1 MRRVKSRGH
10 GPWLIDMAKYGD
22 HPPLPQRLEALLME
36 DVHTVFIKA
45 DCPPR
50 VKRGTIGQL
59 KLVEVEGADDG
70 QWDTLRMESLQEE
83 LVGMIDE
90 HRHRSD
96 CFLEIDRKGCQVLQ
110 LGDLRISC
118 AWPPFADA
126 REITIVRP
134 VAKLS
139 LGEYELDQ
147 RLIDRLADHHRG
159 VFICGRPGSGKTTLA
174 QAIAEYLDTEIGA
187 MVKTMEAPRDL
198 QLADRITQYAPLEGD
213 LEKTAEII
221 FLVRPDFVI
230 FDEVRRARDF
240 EIFADVRLAGVGL
253 LGVTHANSALEAI
266 QRLIGKVELGLV
278 SQVLDTIIHVEAGK
292 IEQVMELRM
301 TVKPPTGMQEEL
313 ARPVIEVVE
322 FPSGKIT
329 HEMFAFG
336 SEIAVVPVEGRETGG
351 ALSPLKTLARDQLV
365 QIIRQWVGV
374 ECQVQFKGESSA
386 TIYAPQNMIPTLIG
400 KGGENVRQLQDELG
414 GMHLN
419 IESFDEMPESLGAS
433 SNPNWR
439 ETSDRRSRDGKA
451 WEQNGRGNNPRK
463 SKGKKNRR

>member
-1 MRRVKSRGH
+1 
-10 GPWLIDMAKYGD
+10 MAKYGD
-22 HPPLPQRLEALLME
+22 HPALPQRLEDLLME

-50 VKRGTIGQL
+50 VKRGSIGQL
-59 KLVEVEGADDG
+59 RLVDVEGADDG
-70 QWDTLRMESLQEE
+70 KWDTLRMESLQEE
-83 LVGMIDE
+83 LVGLVDD

-96 CFLEIDRKGCQVLQ
+96 CFLEIDRKGCQVIQ

-139 LGEYELDQ
+139 LGDYELDQ

-174 QAIAEYLDTEIGA
+174 QAIAEYLDTDVGA

-278 SQVLDTIIHVEAGK
+278 SQVLDTIIHVEAGQ

-336 SEIAVVPVEGRETGG
+336 SEIAVVPVEGRKQG
-351 ALSPLKTLARDQLV
+351 ALSPMKTLARDQLV
-365 QIIRQWVGV
+365 HIIQQWVGV
-374 ECQVQFKGESSA
+374 QCQVQFKGESSA
-386 TIYAPQNMIPTLIG
+386 TIYAPQNMISTLIG

-414 GMHLN
+414 GMQLN
-419 IESFDEMPESLGAS
+419 IESFDEMPESMGAP
-433 SNPNWR
+433 SNPHWR
-439 ETSDRRSRDGKA
+439 DVSDRRSRGGRA
-451 WEQNGRGNNPRK
+451 WEHNARGTKPRK
-463 SKGKKNRR
+463 NKGKKNRK

>member
-1 MRRVKSRGH
+1 
-10 GPWLIDMAKYGD
+10 MAKHGD
-22 HPPLPQRLEALLME
+22 HPELPILIEQLLMD
-36 DVHTVFIKA
+36 DVHTVFLKA

-50 VKRGTIGQL
+50 VKRGTIGEL
-59 KLVEVEGADDG
+59 RLVEVEETDDQG
-70 QWDTLRMESLQEE
+70 DTMRLEAMQEE
-83 LVGMIDE
+83 LVDLA
-90 HRHRSD
+90 HQNKQRSD
-96 CFLEIDRKGCQVLQ
+96 CFLEIDRKGCQVVQ
-110 LGDLRISC
+110 LGDLRIAC

-139 LGEYELDQ
+139 IDDYELDE
-147 RLIDRLADHHRG
+147 RLVERLSNHHRG

-174 QAIAEYLDTEIGA
+174 QAIAEYLDNDLGA

-278 SQVLDTIIHVEAGK
+278 SQVLDTILHVEAGK
-292 IEQVMELRM
+292 IQQVLELRM
-301 TVKPPTGMQEEL
+301 TVKAPTGMQEEL

-336 SEIAVVPVEGRETGG
+336 SEIAVVPVEGLTQKISPIK
-351 ALSPLKTLARDQLV
+351 ALAKDSLVRNIRDW
-365 QIIRQWVGV
+365 IGV
-374 ECQVQFKGESSA
+374 ECQVQFTSNTAANIYVPTNMVA
-386 TIYAPQNMIPTLIG
+386 TLVG
-400 KGGENVRQLQDELG
+400 KGGTNIRQLQDDLG
-414 GMHLN
+414 GISL
-419 IESFDEMPESLGAS
+419 SVKTFDEMPDNLPR
-433 SNPNWR
+433 PNSQW
-439 ETSDRRSRDGKA
+439 EDPQDRRSRDGKV
-451 WEQNGRGNNPRK
+451 WENSGKGRRRK
-463 SKGKKNRR
+463 ERKGRR

>member
-1 MRRVKSRGH
+1 
-10 GPWLIDMAKYGD
+10 MATFSS
-22 HPPLPQRLEALLME
+22 HPDLPEILENLLDE
-36 DVHTVFIKA
+36 DVHTLFLKA

-50 VKRGTIGQL
+50 TKAGGIGDL
-59 KLVEVEGADDG
+59 RLSEVEGADDG
-70 QWDTLRMESLQEE
+70 GWDTIRLESLQEE
-83 LVGMIDE
+83 ILNLVNENRD
-90 HRHRSD
+90 RSD
-96 CFLEIDRKGCQVLQ
+96 CFLEIDRKGCQVIQ

-139 LGEYELDQ
+139 LGEYDLDPKLIS
-147 RLIDRLADHHRG
+147 RLSDHHRG

-174 QAIAEYLDTEIGA
+174 QAIAEYLDEDVGA

-198 QLADRITQYAPLEGD
+198 QLANRITQYAPLEGD

-278 SQVLDTIIHVEAGK
+278 SQVLDTILHVESGK
-292 IEQVMELRM
+292 IQQVLELKM
-301 TVKPPTGMQEEL
+301 TVKPPSGMQEEL

-322 FPSGKIT
+322 FPSGKVT

-336 SEIAVVPVEGRETGG
+336 SEIAVVPVSGVNTASGPTPI
-351 ALSPLKTLARDQLV
+351 AALARDQLV
-365 QIIRQWVGV
+365 KKIRDWVGV
-374 ECQVQFKGESSA
+374 QCAVKITGTNSA
-386 TIYAPQNMIPTLIG
+386 EIYAPKGMVATLIG
-400 KGGENVRQLQDELG
+400 KGGENIRDLQEELG
-414 GMHLN
+414 GMKLSVS
-419 IESFDEMPESLGAS
+419 SFSEMPNDVKFTPEERYETLERRAKESQ
-433 SNPNWR
+433 
-439 ETSDRRSRDGKA
+439 A
-451 WEQNGRGNNPRK
+451 WEYSKKGRK
-463 SKGKKNRR
+463 SRKRRR

>member
-1 MRRVKSRGH
+1 
-10 GPWLIDMAKYGD
+10 MAKYGD
-22 HPPLPQRLEALLME
+22 HPALPQRLEDLLME

-50 VKRGTIGQL
+50 VKRGSIGQL
-59 KLVEVEGADDG
+59 RLVDVEGADDG
-70 QWDTLRMESLQEE
+70 KWDTLRMESLQEE
-83 LVGMIDE
+83 LVGLIDE

-96 CFLEIDRKGCQVLQ
+96 CFLEIDRKGCQVIQ

-139 LGEYELDQ
+139 LGDYELDQ

-174 QAIAEYLDTEIGA
+174 QAIAEYLDTDVGA

-278 SQVLDTIIHVEAGK
+278 SQVLDTIIHVEAGQ

-336 SEIAVVPVEGRETGG
+336 SEIAVVPVEGRKQGT
-351 ALSPLKTLARDQLV
+351 LSPMKTLARDQLV
-365 QIIRQWVGV
+365 HIIQQWVGV
-374 ECQVQFKGESSA
+374 QCQVQFKGESSA
-386 TIYAPQNMIPTLIG
+386 TIYAPQNMISTLIG

-414 GMHLN
+414 GMQLN
-419 IESFDEMPESLGAS
+419 IESFDEMPESMGAP
-433 SNPNWR
+433 SNPHWR
-439 ETSDRRSRDGKA
+439 DVSDRRSRGGRA
-451 WEQNGRGNNPRK
+451 WEHNARGTKPRK
-463 SKGKKNRR
+463 NKGKNNRK

>member
-1 MRRVKSRGH
+1 
-10 GPWLIDMAKYGD
+10 MAKHGE
-22 HPPLPQRLEALLME
+22 HPELPSELEELLE
-36 DVHTVFIKA
+36 SDVHTIFLKA

-59 KLVEVEGADDG
+59 HLIELETKEE
-70 QWDTLRMESLQEE
+70 WDNLRLESLQESLQTVVE
-83 LVGMIDE
+83 ENQD
-90 HRHRSD
+90 RSD

-110 LGDLRISC
+110 LGDLRVTC
-118 AWPPFADA
+118 ASPPFSDA
-126 REITIVRP
+126 REITVVRP

-139 LGEYELDQ
+139 LSDYDLDP
-147 RLIDRLADHHRG
+147 RIVDRLSNHHRG

-174 QAIAEYLDTEIGA
+174 QAIAEYLDDDIGA

-198 QLADRITQYAPLEGD
+198 QLAERITQYAPLEGD

-278 SQVLDTIIHVEAGK
+278 SQVLDTVLHVEAGT
-292 IEQVMELRM
+292 IQQVLELRM
-301 TVKPPTGMQEEL
+301 TVKPPSGMQEEL

-322 FPSGKIT
+322 FPSGNVT

-336 SEIAVVPVEGRETGG
+336 SELAVVPVTET
-351 ALSPLKTLARDQLV
+351 SQRKPLQQLAQKQL
-365 QIIRQWVGV
+365 IHTIRQWAGV
-374 ECQVQFKGESSA
+374 HVRVKFTSDSSA
-386 TIYAPQNMIPTLIG
+386 TVYAPGNMISTLVG
-400 KGGENVRQLQDELG
+400 RGGDNVRALQDQLG
-414 GMHLN
+414 GLRLT
-419 IESFDEMPESLGAS
+419 IESLDDLPD
-433 SNPNWR
+433 
-439 ETSDRRSRDGKA
+439 SDDVSEHSIWSDDQERRAYQSRA
-451 WEQNGRGNNPRK
+451 YERQGRSKKTRK
-463 SKGKKNRR
+463 GRRR

>member
-1 MRRVKSRGH
+1 
-10 GPWLIDMAKYGD
+10 
-22 HPPLPQRLEALLME
+22 ME
-36 DVHTVFIKA
+36 DVHTVFLKA

-50 VKRGTIGQL
+50 VKRGAIGSL
-59 KLVEVEGADDG
+59 RLVEVEESTTT
-70 QWDTLRMESLQEE
+70 WDTLQLEQAEE
-83 LVGMIDE
+83 DLVAIVE
-90 HRHRSD
+90 ENRHRSD
-96 CFLEIDRKGCQVLQ
+96 CFLEIDRKGCRVLQ
-110 LGDLRISC
+110 LGDLRITS
-118 AWPPFADA
+118 AWPPFSDA

-139 LGEYELDQ
+139 LGDYDLDE
-147 RLIDRLADHHRG
+147 RLIDRLRNHHRG

-174 QAIAEYLDTEIGA
+174 QAIAEYLDTEVGA
-187 MVKTMEAPRDL
+187 LVKTMEAPRDL

-278 SQVLDTIIHVEAGK
+278 SQVLDTILHVESGK
-292 IEQVMELRM
+292 IQQVLELRM

-322 FPSGKIT
+322 FPSGKLT

-336 SEIAVVPVEGRETGG
+336 SEIAVVPLEGRKSND
-351 ALSPLKTLARDQLV
+351 LSPIKAMAKERIVETV
-365 QIIRQWVGV
+365 RQWVGV
-374 ECQVQFKGESSA
+374 DCQVRFSSDSSA
-386 TIYAPQNMIPTLIG
+386 VIYAPANMISTLVG
-400 KGGENVRQLQDELG
+400 RGGENVKQLQNELG
-414 GMHLN
+414 GMRLS
-419 IESFDEMPESLGAS
+419 IESFKDMPEGMEQ
-433 SNPNWR
+433 PNGFWQ
-439 ETSDRRSRDGKA
+439 DKRRKGNG
-451 WEQNGRGNNPRK
+451 WENPRR
-463 SKGKKNRR
+463 KGKSARRQQRKK

>member
-1 MRRVKSRGH
+1 
-10 GPWLIDMAKYGD
+10 MAKHGD
-22 HPPLPQRLEALLME
+22 HPELPSLIEALLME
-36 DVHTVFIKA
+36 DVHTVFLKA

-50 VKRGTIGQL
+50 VKRGKIGEL
-59 KLVEVEGADDG
+59 KLVETEDDDG
-70 QWDTLRMESLQEE
+70 KWDNLRLESLQEE
-83 LVGMIDE
+83 LVDLANE
-90 HRHRSD
+90 NKHRSD
-96 CFLEIDRKGCQVLQ
+96 CFLEIDRQGCQVIQ
-110 LGDLRISC
+110 LGDLRIAC

-139 LGEYELDQ
+139 LSDYELDK
-147 RLIDRLADHHRG
+147 RLIERLSNHHRG
-159 VFICGRPGSGKTTLA
+159 IFICGRPGSGKTTLA
-174 QAIAEYLDTEIGA
+174 QAIAEYLDEDLGT

-278 SQVLDTIIHVEAGK
+278 SQVLDTILHVESGK
-292 IEQVMELRM
+292 IQQVLELRM

-336 SEIAVVPVEGRETGG
+336 SEIAVVPVEGVKQNISPIRALAKDALTRTIRE
-351 ALSPLKTLARDQLV
+351 
-365 QIIRQWVGV
+365 WVGV
-374 ECQVQFKGESSA
+374 ESQVHFTSDSA
-386 TIYAPQNMIPTLIG
+386 ANIYVSDNMISTIVG
-400 KGGENVRQLQDELG
+400 KGGSNIRQIQDELG
-414 GMHLN
+414 GISL
-419 IESFDEMPESLGAS
+419 SVKTFGEMPESLERP
-433 SNPNWR
+433 NPYW
-439 ETSDRRSRDGKA
+439 EDVQDRRSRASRA
-451 WEQNGRGNNPRK
+451 WEHSGKSQRRKARKGRR
-463 SKGKKNRR
+463 

>member
-1 MRRVKSRGH
+1 
-10 GPWLIDMAKYGD
+10 MAKHGD
-22 HPPLPQRLEALLME
+22 HPELPSLIEALLME
-36 DVHTVFIKA
+36 DVHTVFLKA

-50 VKRGTIGQL
+50 VKRGKIGEL
-59 KLVEVEGADDG
+59 KLVETEDDDG
-70 QWDTLRMESLQEE
+70 KWDNLRLESLQEE
-83 LVGMIDE
+83 LVDLANE
-90 HRHRSD
+90 NKHRSD
-96 CFLEIDRKGCQVLQ
+96 CFLEIDRQGCQVIQ
-110 LGDLRISC
+110 LGDLRIAC

-139 LGEYELDQ
+139 LSDYELDK
-147 RLIDRLADHHRG
+147 RLIERLSNHHRG
-159 VFICGRPGSGKTTLA
+159 IFICGRPGSGKTTLA
-174 QAIAEYLDTEIGA
+174 QAIAEYLDEDLGT

-278 SQVLDTIIHVEAGK
+278 SQVLDTILHVESGK
-292 IEQVMELRM
+292 IQQVLELRM

-336 SEIAVVPVEGRETGG
+336 SEIAVVPVEGVKQNISPIRALAKDALTRTIRE
-351 ALSPLKTLARDQLV
+351 
-365 QIIRQWVGV
+365 WVGV
-374 ECQVQFKGESSA
+374 ESQVHFTSDSA
-386 TIYAPQNMIPTLIG
+386 ANIYVSDNMISTIVG
-400 KGGENVRQLQDELG
+400 KGGSNIRQIQDELG
-414 GMHLN
+414 GISL
-419 IESFDEMPESLGAS
+419 SVKTFDEMPESLERP
-433 SNPNWR
+433 NPYW
-439 ETSDRRSRDGKA
+439 EDVQDRRSRASRA
-451 WEQNGRGNNPRK
+451 WEHSGKSQRRKARKGRR
-463 SKGKKNRR
+463 

>member
-1 MRRVKSRGH
+1 
-10 GPWLIDMAKYGD
+10 MATFSS
-22 HPPLPQRLEALLME
+22 HPEIPVIIEALLEE
-36 DVHTVFIKA
+36 DVHTLFLKA

-50 VKRGTIGQL
+50 TKAGGIGEL
-59 KLVEVEGADDG
+59 RLAEVEGADDG
-70 QWDTLRMESLQEE
+70 GWDTIRLESLQEE
-83 LVGMIDE
+83 LIDLIDE
-90 HRHRSD
+90 NRDRSD
-96 CFLEIDRKGCQVLQ
+96 CFLEIDRKGCQVIQ

-139 LGEYELDQ
+139 IGDYDIDPQLIS
-147 RLIDRLADHHRG
+147 RLSDHHRG

-174 QAIAEYLDTEIGA
+174 QAIAEYLDEEVGA

-198 QLADRITQYAPLEGD
+198 QLANRITQYAPLEGD

-278 SQVLDTIIHVEAGK
+278 SQVLDTILHVEAGQ
-292 IEQVMELRM
+292 IQQVLELRM
-301 TVKPPTGMQEEL
+301 TVKPPSGMQEEL

-336 SEIAVVPVEGRETGG
+336 SEIAVVPVDSSTSGNSI
-351 ALSPLKTLARDQLV
+351 SPISALARDQLV
-365 QIIRQWVGV
+365 HKIRQWVGV
-374 ECQVQFKGESSA
+374 QCGVKITGSNSA
-386 TIYAPQNMIPTLIG
+386 EIYAPRGMVATLIG
-400 KGGENVRQLQDELG
+400 KGGENIRSLQDELG
-414 GMHLN
+414 GLKL
-419 IESFDEMPESLGAS
+419 SVSTFAEMPDDVQVMSEE
-433 SNPNWR
+433 PF
-439 ETSDRRSRDGKA
+439 EVQDRRSRQSKS
-451 WEQNGRGNNPRK
+451 WENSKKGGRQ
-463 SKGKKNRR
+463 SKGRRR

>member
-1 MRRVKSRGH
+1 
-10 GPWLIDMAKYGD
+10 MAKHGD
-22 HPPLPQRLEALLME
+22 HPELPILIEQLLMD
-36 DVHTVFIKA
+36 DVHTVFLKA

-50 VKRGTIGQL
+50 VKRGTIGEL
-59 KLVEVEGADDG
+59 RLVEVEETDD
-70 QWDTLRMESLQEE
+70 QWDTMRLEAMQEE
-83 LVGMIDE
+83 LVDLA
-90 HRHRSD
+90 HQNKQRSD
-96 CFLEIDRKGCQVLQ
+96 CFLEIDRKGCQVVQ
-110 LGDLRISC
+110 LGDLRIAC
-118 AWPPFADA
+118 TWPPFADA

-139 LGEYELDQ
+139 IDDYELDE
-147 RLIDRLADHHRG
+147 RLVERLSNHHRG

-174 QAIAEYLDTEIGA
+174 QAIAEYLDNDLGA

-278 SQVLDTIIHVEAGK
+278 SQVLDTILHVEAGK
-292 IEQVMELRM
+292 IQQVLELRM
-301 TVKPPTGMQEEL
+301 TVKAPTGMQEEL

-336 SEIAVVPVEGRETGG
+336 SEIAVVPVEGLTQKISPIK
-351 ALSPLKTLARDQLV
+351 ALAKDSLVRNIRDW
-365 QIIRQWVGV
+365 IGV
-374 ECQVQFKGESSA
+374 ECQVQFTSNTAANIYVPTNMVA
-386 TIYAPQNMIPTLIG
+386 TLVG
-400 KGGENVRQLQDELG
+400 KGGTNIRQLQDDLG
-414 GMHLN
+414 GISL
-419 IESFDEMPESLGAS
+419 SVKTFDEMPDNLPR
-433 SNPNWR
+433 PNSQW
-439 ETSDRRSRDGKA
+439 EDPQDRRSRDGKV
-451 WEQNGRGNNPRK
+451 WENSGKGRRRK
-463 SKGKKNRR
+463 ERKGRR

>member
-1 MRRVKSRGH
+1 
-10 GPWLIDMAKYGD
+10 MAKHGEHPELPD
-22 HPPLPQRLEALLME
+22 HLENLLDA
-36 DVHTVFIKA
+36 DVHTIFLKA

-59 KLVEVEGADDG
+59 ELVEIGTADE
-70 QWDTLRMESLQEE
+70 WDNLRIESLQEE
-83 LVGMIDE
+83 LGSIVEMNQ
-90 HRHRSD
+90 HRSD
-96 CFLEIDRKGCQVLQ
+96 CFLEIDRKGCRVLQ
-110 LGDLRISC
+110 LGDLRITC
-118 AWPPFADA
+118 ASPPFSDA
-126 REITIVRP
+126 REITLVRP

-139 LGEYELDQ
+139 LSDYDLDSKIIE
-147 RLIDRLADHHRG
+147 RLSDHHRG

-174 QAIAEYLDTEIGA
+174 QAIAEYLDEDIGA

-278 SQVLDTIIHVEAGK
+278 SQVLDTVLHVEAGK
-292 IEQVMELRM
+292 IQQVLELRM
-301 TVKPPTGMQEEL
+301 TVKPPSGMQEEL

-322 FPSGKIT
+322 FPSGNVT

-336 SEIAVVPVEGRETGG
+336 SELAVVPVTEKNQQR
-351 ALSPLKTLARDQLV
+351 PVQQLAQKQLV
-365 QIIRQWVGV
+365 HTIRQWAGV
-374 ECQVQFKGESSA
+374 NVRVRFTSDASA
-386 TIYAPQNMIPTLIG
+386 TVYAPKNMIST
-400 KGGENVRQLQDELG
+400 
-414 GMHLN
+414 
-419 IESFDEMPESLGAS
+419 
-433 SNPNWR
+433 
-439 ETSDRRSRDGKA
+439 
-451 WEQNGRGNNPRK
+451 
-463 SKGKKNRR
+463 

>member
-1 MRRVKSRGH
+1 MK
-10 GPWLIDMAKYGD
+10 GPPLRHCLIAMAKFGD
-22 HPPLPQRLEALLME
+22 HPTLPQALEDLLME
-36 DVHTVFIKA
+36 QVHTVFLKA

-50 VKRGTIGQL
+50 VKQGSIGEL
-59 KLVEVEGADDG
+59 RLVEVESE
-70 QWDTLRMESLQEE
+70 QNWDTLRLEAFQEE
-83 LVGMIDE
+83 LVE
-90 HRHRSD
+90 LVEENRSRSD
-96 CFLEIDRKGCQVLQ
+96 CFLEIDRKGCQVIQ

-139 LGEYELDQ
+139 LNDYELDS
-147 RLIDRLADHHRG
+147 RLIERLADHHRG

-174 QAIAEYLDTEIGA
+174 QAIAEYLDTDVGA

-278 SQVLDTIIHVEAGK
+278 SQVLDTIIHVESGQ
-292 IEQVMELRM
+292 IQQVLELRM

-336 SEIAVVPVEGRETGG
+336 SEIAVVPVEGRKAGS
-351 ALSPLKTLARDQLV
+351 LSPMKILARDQLTH
-365 QIIRQWVGV
+365 IIQQWVGV
-374 ECQVQFKGESSA
+374 QCQVQFKGESSA
-386 TIYAPQNMIPTLIG
+386 TIYAPQNMISTLIG

-414 GMHLN
+414 GMQLN
-419 IESFDEMPESLGAS
+419 IESFDEMPESLS
-433 SNPNWR
+433 MPKSKHWQDV
-439 ETSDRRSRDGKA
+439 SDQRSRDSRA
-451 WEQNGRGNNPRK
+451 WEYSNRGSKGRKNK
-463 SKGKKNRR
+463 SKKGRR

>member
-1 MRRVKSRGH
+1 
-10 GPWLIDMAKYGD
+10 MAKYGD
-22 HPPLPQRLEALLME
+22 HPALPQRLEDLLIE

-50 VKRGTIGQL
+50 VKRGSIGQL
-59 KLVEVEGADDG
+59 RLVDVEGADDG
-70 QWDTLRMESLQEE
+70 KWDTLRMESLQEE
-83 LVGMIDE
+83 LVGLIDE

-96 CFLEIDRKGCQVLQ
+96 CFLEIDRKGCQVIQ

-139 LGEYELDQ
+139 LGDYELDQ

-174 QAIAEYLDTEIGA
+174 QAIAEYLDTDVGA

-278 SQVLDTIIHVEAGK
+278 SQVLDTIIHVEAGQ

-336 SEIAVVPVEGRETGG
+336 SEIAVVPVEGRKQG
-351 ALSPLKTLARDQLV
+351 ALSPMKTLARDQLV
-365 QIIRQWVGV
+365 HIIQQWVGV
-374 ECQVQFKGESSA
+374 QCQVQFKGESSA
-386 TIYAPQNMIPTLIG
+386 TIYAPQNMISTLIG

-414 GMHLN
+414 GMQLN
-419 IESFDEMPESLGAS
+419 IESFDEMPESMGAP
-433 SNPNWR
+433 SNPHWR
-439 ETSDRRSRDGKA
+439 DVSDRRSRGGRA
-451 WEQNGRGNNPRK
+451 WEHNARGTKPRK
-463 SKGKKNRR
+463 NKGKNNRK

>member
-1 MRRVKSRGH
+1 
-10 GPWLIDMAKYGD
+10 MAKHGD
-22 HPPLPQRLEALLME
+22 HPELPTLIEQLLMD
-36 DVHTVFIKA
+36 DVHTVFLKA

-50 VKRGTIGQL
+50 VKRGKIGEL
-59 KLVEVEGADDG
+59 RLVEIEEADG
-70 QWDTLRMESLQEE
+70 NWDTLRLEALQEE
-83 LVGMIDE
+83 LVDLA
-90 HRHRSD
+90 HQNKQRSD
-96 CFLEIDRKGCQVLQ
+96 CFLEIDRKGCQVVQ
-110 LGDLRISC
+110 LGDLRIAC
-118 AWPPFADA
+118 TWPPFADA

-139 LGEYELDQ
+139 IGDYELDE
-147 RLIDRLADHHRG
+147 RLVERLSNHHRG

-174 QAIAEYLDTEIGA
+174 QAIAEYLDNDLGA

-278 SQVLDTIIHVEAGK
+278 SQVLDTILHVEAGK
-292 IEQVMELRM
+292 IQQVLELRM
-301 TVKPPTGMQEEL
+301 TVKAPTGMQEEL

-336 SEIAVVPVEGRETGG
+336 SEIAVVPVEGLAQAISPIK
-351 ALSPLKTLARDQLV
+351 ALAKDSLVRNIRDW
-365 QIIRQWVGV
+365 IGV
-374 ECQVQFKGESSA
+374 ECQVQFTSNTNANIYVSENMVA
-386 TIYAPQNMIPTLIG
+386 TLVG
-400 KGGENVRQLQDELG
+400 KGGANIRQLQDDLG
-414 GMHLN
+414 G
-419 IESFDEMPESLGAS
+419 ISLSVKCG
-433 SNPNWR
+433 PNH
-439 ETSDRRSRDGKA
+439 SRIT
-451 WEQNGRGNNPRK
+451 P
-463 SKGKKNRR
+463 

>member
-1 MRRVKSRGH
+1 
-10 GPWLIDMAKYGD
+10 MAKYGD
-22 HPPLPQRLEALLME
+22 HPALPQRLEDLLME

-50 VKRGTIGQL
+50 VKRGSIGQL
-59 KLVEVEGADDG
+59 RLVDVEDADDG
-70 QWDTLRMESLQEE
+70 KCDTLRMESLQEE
-83 LVGMIDE
+83 LVGLVDE

-96 CFLEIDRKGCQVLQ
+96 CFLEIDRKGCQVIQ

-139 LGEYELDQ
+139 LGDYELDQ

-174 QAIAEYLDTEIGA
+174 QAIAEYLDTDVGA

-278 SQVLDTIIHVEAGK
+278 SQVLDTIIHVEAGQ

-336 SEIAVVPVEGRETGG
+336 SEIAVVPVEGRKQG
-351 ALSPLKTLARDQLV
+351 ALSPMKTLARDQLV
-365 QIIRQWVGV
+365 HIIQQWVGV
-374 ECQVQFKGESSA
+374 QCQVQFKGESSA
-386 TIYAPQNMIPTLIG
+386 TIYAPQNMISTLIG

-414 GMHLN
+414 GMQLN
-419 IESFDEMPESLGAS
+419 IESFDEMPESMGAP
-433 SNPNWR
+433 SNPHWR
-439 ETSDRRSRDGKA
+439 DVSDRRSRGGRA
-451 WEQNGRGNNPRK
+451 WEHNARGTKPRK
-463 SKGKKNRR
+463 NKGKKNRK

>member
-1 MRRVKSRGH
+1 
-10 GPWLIDMAKYGD
+10 MATFAS
-22 HPPLPQRLEALLME
+22 HPELPQILEDLIAP
-36 DVHTVFIKA
+36 DVHTLFLKA
-45 DCPPR
+45 DCAPR
-50 VKRGTIGQL
+50 TKAGGIGNL
-59 KLVEVEGADDG
+59 KLSEVEGADDG
-70 QWDTLRMESLQEE
+70 EWNNLRLESLQEE
-83 LVGMIDE
+83 LITIVEENQD
-90 HRHRSD
+90 RSD
-96 CFLEIDRKGCQVLQ
+96 CFLEIDRKGCQVIQ

-139 LGEYELDQ
+139 ISDYDLDSKLIS
-147 RLIDRLADHHRG
+147 RLSDHHRG

-174 QAIAEYLDTEIGA
+174 QAIAEYLDDDVGA

-198 QLADRITQYAPLEGD
+198 QLPTRITQYAPLEGD

-278 SQVLDTIIHVEAGK
+278 SQVLDTILHVESGK
-292 IEQVMELRM
+292 IQQVLELRM
-301 TVKPPTGMQEEL
+301 TVKPPSGMQEEL

-322 FPSGKIT
+322 FPSGRIT

-336 SEIAVVPVEGRETGG
+336 SEIAVVPVDGKNSGSRS
-351 ALSPLKTLARDQLV
+351 AVNSLARDQLV
-365 QIIRQWVGV
+365 QKIKQWVGV
-374 ECQVQFKGESSA
+374 QCGVKITGPNSA
-386 TIYAPQNMIPTLIG
+386 EIYAPKGMVSTLIG
-400 KGGENVRQLQDELG
+400 KGGENIQSLQDELG
-414 GMHLN
+414 GMKLSVA
-419 IESFDEMPESLGAS
+419 SFGEMPDDVYVDIEDPYENLEQRARHSKSWEYSKKG
-433 SNPNWR
+433 
-439 ETSDRRSRDGKA
+439 GK
-451 WEQNGRGNNPRK
+451 K
-463 SKGKKNRR
+463 SKRRRR

>member
-1 MRRVKSRGH
+1 
-10 GPWLIDMAKYGD
+10 MAKYGD
-22 HPPLPQRLEALLME
+22 HPPLPQRLEELLME

-50 VKRGTIGQL
+50 VKRGSIGQL
-59 KLVEVEGADDG
+59 RLVDVEEADDG

-83 LVGMIDE
+83 LVGLVDE

-96 CFLEIDRKGCQVLQ
+96 CFLEIDRKGCQVIQ

-139 LGEYELDQ
+139 LGDYELDQ

-174 QAIAEYLDTEIGA
+174 QAIAEYLDTDVGA

-278 SQVLDTIIHVEAGK
+278 SQVLDTIIHVEAGQ

-336 SEIAVVPVEGRETGG
+336 SEIAVVPVEGRTQGT
-351 ALSPLKTLARDQLV
+351 LSPMKTLARDQLV
-365 QIIRQWVGV
+365 HIIQQWVGV
-374 ECQVQFKGESSA
+374 QCQVQFKGEGSA
-386 TIYAPQNMIPTLIG
+386 TIYAPQNMISTLIG

-414 GMHLN
+414 GMQLN
-419 IESFDEMPESLGAS
+419 IESFDEMPESLGAPA
-433 SNPNWR
+433 NPHWR
-439 ETSDRRSRDGKA
+439 DVSDRRSKASRA
-451 WEQNGRGNNPRK
+451 WEHNARGTKPRK
-463 SKGKKNRR
+463 NKGKKNRR

>member
-1 MRRVKSRGH
+1 M
-10 GPWLIDMAKYGD
+10 D
-22 HPPLPQRLEALLME
+22 
-36 DVHTVFIKA
+36 DVHTVFLKA

-50 VKRGTIGQL
+50 VKRGDIGSL
-59 KLVEVEGADDG
+59 KLVEVEESTTT
-70 QWDTLRMESLQEE
+70 WDTLQLEQAEE
-83 LVGMIDE
+83 DLVAIVEE

-96 CFLEIDRKGCQVLQ
+96 CFLEIDRKGCRVLQ
-110 LGDLRISC
+110 LGDLRITS
-118 AWPPFADA
+118 AWPPFSDA

-139 LGEYELDQ
+139 IGDYDLDE
-147 RLIDRLADHHRG
+147 RLIERLRNHHRG

-174 QAIAEYLDTEIGA
+174 QAIAEYLDTDVGA
-187 MVKTMEAPRDL
+187 LVKTMEAPRDL

-278 SQVLDTIIHVEAGK
+278 SQVLDTILHVESGK
-292 IEQVMELRM
+292 IQQVLELRM

-322 FPSGKIT
+322 FPSGKLT

-336 SEIAVVPVEGRETGG
+336 SEIAVVPIEGRKSND
-351 ALSPLKTLARDQLV
+351 LSPIKAMAKERIVETV
-365 QIIRQWVGV
+365 RQWVGV
-374 ECQVQFKGESSA
+374 DCQVRFSSDSSA
-386 TIYAPQNMIPTLIG
+386 VIYAPANMISTLVG
-400 KGGENVRQLQDELG
+400 RGGENVKQLQNELG
-414 GMHLN
+414 GMRLS
-419 IESFDEMPESLGAS
+419 IESFKDMPEGMEQ
-433 SNPNWR
+433 PNGFWQ
-439 ETSDRRSRDGKA
+439 DKRRKGNA
-451 WEQNGRGNNPRK
+451 WENPRR
-463 SKGKKNRR
+463 KGKSARRQQRKK

>member
-1 MRRVKSRGH
+1 
-10 GPWLIDMAKYGD
+10 MAKHGD
-22 HPPLPQRLEALLME
+22 HPELPSLIEALLME
-36 DVHTVFIKA
+36 DVHTVFLKA

-50 VKRGTIGQL
+50 VKRGKIGEL
-59 KLVEVEGADDG
+59 KLVETEDDDG
-70 QWDTLRMESLQEE
+70 KWDNLRLESLQEE
-83 LVGMIDE
+83 LVDLANE
-90 HRHRSD
+90 NNHRSD
-96 CFLEIDRKGCQVLQ
+96 CFLEIDRQGCQVIQ
-110 LGDLRISC
+110 LGDLRIAC

-139 LGEYELDQ
+139 ISDYELDK
-147 RLIDRLADHHRG
+147 RLIERLSNHHRG
-159 VFICGRPGSGKTTLA
+159 IFICGRPGSGKTTLA
-174 QAIAEYLDTEIGA
+174 QAIAEYLDEDLGT

-278 SQVLDTIIHVEAGK
+278 SQVLDTILHVESGK
-292 IEQVMELRM
+292 IQQVLELRM

-336 SEIAVVPVEGRETGG
+336 SEIAVVPVEGVKQNISPIRALAKDALTRTIRE
-351 ALSPLKTLARDQLV
+351 
-365 QIIRQWVGV
+365 WVGV
-374 ECQVQFKGESSA
+374 ESQVHFTSDSA
-386 TIYAPQNMIPTLIG
+386 ANIYVSDNMISTIVG
-400 KGGENVRQLQDELG
+400 KGGSNIRQIQDELG
-414 GMHLN
+414 GISL
-419 IESFDEMPESLGAS
+419 SVKTFDEMPESLERP
-433 SNPNWR
+433 NPYW
-439 ETSDRRSRDGKA
+439 EDVQDRRSRASRA
-451 WEQNGRGNNPRK
+451 WEHSGKSQRRK
-463 SKGKKNRR
+463 ARKGKR

>member
-1 MRRVKSRGH
+1 
-10 GPWLIDMAKYGD
+10 MAKYGD
-22 HPPLPQRLEALLME
+22 HPALPQRLEDLLME

-50 VKRGTIGQL
+50 VKRGSIGQL
-59 KLVEVEGADDG
+59 RLIDVEGADDG
-70 QWDTLRMESLQEE
+70 KWDTLRMESLQEE
-83 LVGMIDE
+83 LVGLIDE

-96 CFLEIDRKGCQVLQ
+96 CFLEIDRKGCQVIQ

-139 LGEYELDQ
+139 LGDYELDQ

-174 QAIAEYLDTEIGA
+174 QAIAEYLDTDVGA

-278 SQVLDTIIHVEAGK
+278 SQVLDTIIHVEAGQ

-336 SEIAVVPVEGRETGG
+336 SEIAVVPVEGRKQG
-351 ALSPLKTLARDQLV
+351 ALSPMKTLARDQLV
-365 QIIRQWVGV
+365 HIIQQWVGV
-374 ECQVQFKGESSA
+374 QCQVQFKGESSA
-386 TIYAPQNMIPTLIG
+386 TIYAPQNMISTLIG

-414 GMHLN
+414 GMQLN
-419 IESFDEMPESLGAS
+419 IESFDEMPESMGAP
-433 SNPNWR
+433 SNPHWR
-439 ETSDRRSRDGKA
+439 DVSDRRSRGGRA
-451 WEQNGRGNNPRK
+451 WEHNARGTKPRK
-463 SKGKKNRR
+463 NKGKNNRK

>member
-1 MRRVKSRGH
+1 
-10 GPWLIDMAKYGD
+10 MATFSS
-22 HPPLPQRLEALLME
+22 HPDLPEILENLLE
-36 DVHTVFIKA
+36 DDVHTLFLKA

-50 VKRGTIGQL
+50 TKAGGIGDL
-59 KLVEVEGADDG
+59 RLADVEGADDG
-70 QWDTLRMESLQEE
+70 GWDTLRLESLQEE
-83 LVGMIDE
+83 ILNLVEENRD
-90 HRHRSD
+90 RSD
-96 CFLEIDRKGCQVLQ
+96 CFLEIDRKGCQVIQ

-139 LGEYELDQ
+139 LDDYEIDPKLIS
-147 RLIDRLADHHRG
+147 RLSDHHRG

-174 QAIAEYLDTEIGA
+174 QAIAEYLDEGVGA

-198 QLADRITQYAPLEGD
+198 QLANRITQYAPLEGD

-278 SQVLDTIIHVEAGK
+278 SQVLDTILHVEAGQ
-292 IEQVMELRM
+292 IQQVLELRM
-301 TVKPPTGMQEEL
+301 TVKPPSGMQEEL
-313 ARPVIEVVE
+313 ARPVIDAVE

-336 SEIAVVPVEGRETGG
+336 SEIAVVPVDGINSSTGI
-351 ALSPLKTLARDQLV
+351 SPVAALARDQLV
-365 QIIRQWVGV
+365 RKIRDWVGV
-374 ECQVQFKGESSA
+374 QCGVKITGSNSA
-386 TIYAPQNMIPTLIG
+386 EIYAPKGMVATLIG
-400 KGGENVRQLQDELG
+400 KGGENIKDLQEELG
-414 GMHLN
+414 GMKLSVQ
-419 IESFDEMPESLGAS
+419 SFAEMPPDVHVPVEDHYETLERRARES
-433 SNPNWR
+433 R
-439 ETSDRRSRDGKA
+439 A
-451 WEQNGRGNNPRK
+451 WEYSKKGRK
-463 SKGKKNRR
+463 SKKRRR

>member
-1 MRRVKSRGH
+1 
-10 GPWLIDMAKYGD
+10 MAKYGD
-22 HPPLPQRLEALLME
+22 HPALPQRLEDLLME

-50 VKRGTIGQL
+50 VKRGSIGQL
-59 KLVEVEGADDG
+59 RLVDVEDADDG
-70 QWDTLRMESLQEE
+70 KWDTLRMESLQEE
-83 LVGMIDE
+83 LVGLVDE

-96 CFLEIDRKGCQVLQ
+96 CFLEIDRKGCQVIQ

-139 LGEYELDQ
+139 LGDYELDQ

-174 QAIAEYLDTEIGA
+174 QAIAEYLDTDVGA

-278 SQVLDTIIHVEAGK
+278 SQVLDTIIHVEAGQ

-301 TVKPPTGMQEEL
+301 AVKPPTGMQEEL

-336 SEIAVVPVEGRETGG
+336 SEIAVVPVEGRKQG
-351 ALSPLKTLARDQLV
+351 ALSPMKTLARDQLV
-365 QIIRQWVGV
+365 HIIQQWVGV
-374 ECQVQFKGESSA
+374 QCQVQFKGESSA
-386 TIYAPQNMIPTLIG
+386 TIYAPQNMISTLIG

-414 GMHLN
+414 GMQLN
-419 IESFDEMPESLGAS
+419 IESFDEMPESMGAP
-433 SNPNWR
+433 SNPHWR
-439 ETSDRRSRDGKA
+439 DVSDRRSRGGRA
-451 WEQNGRGNNPRK
+451 WEHNARGTKPRK
-463 SKGKKNRR
+463 NKGKKNRK

>member
-1 MRRVKSRGH
+1 
-10 GPWLIDMAKYGD
+10 MAKYGD
-22 HPPLPQRLEALLME
+22 HPALPQRLEDLLME

-50 VKRGTIGQL
+50 VKRGSIGQL
-59 KLVEVEGADDG
+59 RLVDVEGADDG
-70 QWDTLRMESLQEE
+70 KWDTLRMESLQEE
-83 LVGMIDE
+83 LVGLVDE

-96 CFLEIDRKGCQVLQ
+96 CFLEIDRKGCQVIQ

-139 LGEYELDQ
+139 LGDYELDQ

-174 QAIAEYLDTEIGA
+174 QAIAEYLDTDVGA

-278 SQVLDTIIHVEAGK
+278 SQVLDTIIHVEAGQ

-336 SEIAVVPVEGRETGG
+336 SEIAVVPVEGRKQG
-351 ALSPLKTLARDQLV
+351 ALSPMKTLARDQLV
-365 QIIRQWVGV
+365 HIIQQWVGV
-374 ECQVQFKGESSA
+374 QCQVQFKGESSA
-386 TIYAPQNMIPTLIG
+386 TIYAPQNMISTLIG

-414 GMHLN
+414 GMQLN
-419 IESFDEMPESLGAS
+419 IESFDEMPESMGAP
-433 SNPNWR
+433 SNPHWR
-439 ETSDRRSRDGKA
+439 DVSDRRSRGGGA
-451 WEQNGRGNNPRK
+451 WEHNARGTKPRK
-463 SKGKKNRR
+463 NKGKKNRK